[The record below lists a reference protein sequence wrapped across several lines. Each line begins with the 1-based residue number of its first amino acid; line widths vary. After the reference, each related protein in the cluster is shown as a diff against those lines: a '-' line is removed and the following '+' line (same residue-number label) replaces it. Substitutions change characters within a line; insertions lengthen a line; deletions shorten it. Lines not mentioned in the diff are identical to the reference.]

1 MTRVRVGSTPTKDTG
16 SIRAKKFP
24 QAPVG
29 DTSQLRAV
37 RSESPTHEAISI
49 RGFESPPVAFQIKL
63 ATLQYIVMGHHQNG
77 DVSRLILYDKLG
89 KRLGLALIPIRLR

>member
-63 ATLQYIVMGHHQNG
+63 A
-77 DVSRLILYDKLG
+77 SRLILYDKLG